1 MTDAT
6 VEQPTTDE
14 LRAGCSRHLGG
25 HGPRLP
31 AEVLAEVHEVL
42 GDIAPDRY
50 GEGGVVA
57 ELEEEVRGLL
67 GKPAA
72 VFMPSG
78 TMAQQIA
85 LRVHGARSSRRTV
98 LWHPTCHLQ
107 LHEFEAPARLHGL
120 QARPVGD
127 PRRLITLDDLSEV
140 AEPVAALLLE
150 LPQREIG
157 GQLPSWE
164 DLVAQASWARS
175 VGAAVHLDGA
185 RLWESAPHYGRTP
198 AEVAELFDS
207 VYVSL
212 YKGLGGVAGCVLA
225 GDAALVAEARE
236 WRARHGGTLFA
247 MWPYAAAG
255 LAGLRRRLPLM
266 ASYAGHARGI
276 AVELAGLDGVEIVP
290 EPPVTP
296 MMHVYLRAPA
306 EPLTAA
312 MRRLAV
318 EGGIWTWPRAFPSD
332 LPSWQV
338 VELSVGDATMAWSV
352 QEVRDLVAGLLAEAR
367 SGPAAAVPGS

>member
-1 MTDAT
+1 M
-6 VEQPTTDE
+6 
-14 LRAGCSRHLGG
+14 
-25 HGPRLP
+25 
-31 AEVLAEVHEVL
+31 HEVL

-85 LRVHGARSSRRTV
+85 LRVHAGRTSRRTV
-98 LWHPTCHLQ
+98 LWHPTCHLS
-107 LHEFEAPARLHGL
+107 LHENEAPARLHAL
-120 QARPVGD
+120 QGRPVGD
-127 PRRLITLDDLSEV
+127 PRRLITLDDLSDV

-150 LPQREIG
+150 VPQREIG

-164 DLVAQASWARS
+164 DLVAQTTWARS
-175 VGAAVHLDGA
+175 AGAAVHLDGA
-185 RLWESAPHYGRTP
+185 RLWESAPHYGRTL

-212 YKGLGGVAGCVLA
+212 YKGLGGAAGCVLA
-225 GDAALVAEARE
+225 GDEALVAEARE
-236 WRARHGGTLFA
+236 WRQRHGGTLFA
-247 MWPYAAAG
+247 MWPYAASG

-266 ASYAGHARGI
+266 TAYAEKARAI
-276 AVELAGLDGVEIVP
+276 AAELAGLDGVEIVP
-290 EPPVTP
+290 DPPVTP

-306 EPLTAA
+306 DALAAA

-318 EGGIWTWPRAFPSD
+318 EEDLWTWPRAFTSD

-338 VELSVGDATMAWSV
+338 VELSVGDATMAWSPA
-352 QEVRDLVAGLLAEAR
+352 EVRDLVAGLLAEAR
-367 SGPAAAVPGS
+367 SGS